1 MEEKVSQLVAA
12 IVEKQLTQTFQSR
25 KGDEKFLFD
34 AMGADVGRLMS
45 HGFIKS
51 WPKNQSSLHVLRH
64 MLLWPSFPLYVKTFC
79 KCFILVVLWSVT
91 TYKNISHHFPWF
103 VFHKS

>member
-1 MEEKVSQLVAA
+1 MVAA
-12 IVEKQLTQTFQSR
+12 IVEKQLSQTFQSR

-45 HGFIKS
+45 HGFVKS
-51 WPKNQSSLHVLRH
+51 WPKIGKKQSSLHVLRH

-79 KCFILVVLWSVT
+79 KCFILVAL
-91 TYKNISHHFPWF
+91 KAGQISSPLLIC
-103 VFHKS
+103 